1 MRKKVLFIAVIAS
14 TFTTP
19 NQAASN
25 PASVEYVQSQIN
37 SIRNYIQS
45 EINSIRNYIASEISS
60 LPTIPTYTVGQQALG
75 GTVFYVDSTGTH
87 GLVAASSQNA
97 TNQTWNGLEDSF
109 ITVNATGDGIG
120 AGAMNTSLMVGV
132 QSSVVFL
139 SGQTLNNMAA
149 QVCVNYK
156 VKADGSSCA
165 LNTIGASCIGNWY
178 LPSLYELNQ
187 MYLQQSVLN
196 RQPGDDAFVWSS
208 TEDNQ
213 NDAWRIN
220 FTANSN
226 QKSSTSKNDT
236 CGVWCIHAF

>member
-19 NQAASN
+19 SQAANN
-25 PASVEYVQSQIN
+25 PASVEYIQSQ
-37 SIRNYIQS
+37 
-45 EINSIRNYIASEISS
+45 INSIRNYIASEIAS
-60 LPTIPTYTVGQQALG
+60 LPTIPTYTVGQPAFG

-97 TNQTWNGLEDSF
+97 SGQTWNGDPNQSGSYDMV
-109 ITVNATGDGIG
+109 VNATGDGIG
-120 AGAMNTSLMVGV
+120 AGAINTSLMVGV
-132 QSSVVFL
+132 QSSYAAVVPH
-139 SGQTLNNMAA
+139 TLVDMAA

-156 VKADGSSCA
+156 VKTDGSACELDTS
-165 LNTIGASCIGNWY
+165 GASCIGNWY

-196 RQPGDDAFVWSS
+196 RQVGDDAFVWSS
-208 TEDNQ
+208 TEADQSN
-213 NDAWRIN
+213 AWRIN
-220 FTANSN
+220 FTVNSN
-226 QKSSTSKNDT
+226 QKGSTSKSDT

>member
-1 MRKKVLFIAVIAS
+1 MRKKVFFIAVIAS

-37 SIRNYIQS
+37 SIRNYI
-45 EINSIRNYIASEISS
+45 ASEISS
-60 LPTIPTYTVGQQALG
+60 LPTISTYTVGQQALG

-97 TNQTWNGLEDSF
+97 SGQTWNGSLDSF
-109 ITVNATGDGIG
+109 TVNAIVNATGDGIG

-132 QSSVVFL
+132 QSSVASLTPPGSNPQTNTL
-139 SGQTLNNMAA
+139 SNMAA

-156 VKADGSSCA
+156 VKADGSTCA
-165 LNTIGASCIGNWY
+165 LNTSGASCIGNWY

-196 RQPGDDAFVWSS
+196 RQPSDDAFVWSS

-213 NDAWRIN
+213 DNAWRIN
-220 FTANSN
+220 FTVNSN
-226 QKSSTSKNDT
+226 QEGSTSKSDS

>member
-1 MRKKVLFIAVIAS
+1 MRKKVFFIAVIAS

-25 PASVEYVQSQIN
+25 PASVEYVQSQ
-37 SIRNYIQS
+37 
-45 EINSIRNYIASEISS
+45 INSIRNYIASEISS

-97 TNQTWNGLEDSF
+97 TGQRWNGWLDSF
-109 ITVNATGDGIG
+109 TVNVIVNATGDGIG

-132 QSSVVFL
+132 QSTVAAL
-139 SGQTLNNMAA
+139 SATAADPQTNTLNNMAA

-156 VKADGSSCA
+156 VKADGSTCSPD
-165 LNTIGASCIGNWY
+165 TSGASCIGNWY

-187 MYLQQSVLN
+187 MYLQQRVLN
-196 RQPGDDAFVWSS
+196 RQPGDDAFLWSS
-208 TEDNQ
+208 TEADQ
-213 NDAWRIN
+213 NNAWRIN
-220 FTANSN
+220 FTVNSN
-226 QKSSTSKNDT
+226 QKASDLKGAQSA
-236 CGVWCIHAF
+236 VWCIHAF

>member
-14 TFTTP
+14 TVTTP
-19 NQAASN
+19 NQAANN
-25 PASVEYVQSQIN
+25 PASVEYVQSQ
-37 SIRNYIQS
+37 
-45 EINSIRNYIASEISS
+45 INSIRNYIASEISS

-75 GTVFYVDSTGTH
+75 GTVFYVDSTGMH

-97 TNQTWNGLEDSF
+97 SGQTWNGSLDGF
-109 ITVNATGDGIG
+109 TANPIVNATGDGIG

-132 QSSVVFL
+132 QSTVAFL
-139 SGQTLNNMAA
+139 SAPAASPQTNTLNSMAA

-156 VKADGSSCA
+156 VKADGSTCA
-165 LNTIGASCIGNWY
+165 PNTSGASCIGNWY

-208 TEDNQ
+208 TEDDQEN
-213 NDAWRIN
+213 AWRIN
-220 FTANSN
+220 FTVNSN
-226 QKSSTSKNDT
+226 QEGSTAKSDT